1 MYLFRPQKVEN
12 NREEVRVSVH
22 KDGARVVL
30 QADITEI
37 QYQKKKKQKKKKK
50 KQKKKKKKNE
60 KKNEK
65 RNEKMGEMGEHRA
78 SFLEG
83 KTEIKAKSSL

>member
-30 QADITEI
+30 KADIREI

-50 KQKKKKKKNE
+50 KKKKQKKKKKKE
-60 KKNEK
+60 RRRKE
-65 RNEKMGEMGEHRA
+65 
-78 SFLEG
+78 
-83 KTEIKAKSSL
+83 